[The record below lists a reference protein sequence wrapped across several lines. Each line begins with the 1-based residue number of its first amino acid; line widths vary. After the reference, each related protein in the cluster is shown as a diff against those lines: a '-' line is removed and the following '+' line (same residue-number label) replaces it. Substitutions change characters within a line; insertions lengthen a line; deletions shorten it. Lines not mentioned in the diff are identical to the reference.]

1 MKIFLI
7 ILILVV
13 SAALI
18 LIIERLMFRKPLS
31 EAQIKRRQDILDFL
45 IKEEDYKKHSN
56 AYQSLIEER
65 SEQKGIYLILSG
77 LALMISFLAFIFF
90 MSENS
95 LVAMTL
101 VICSL
106 VLIILGIL
114 KMRTLFPR
122 KLLVALILSSSL
134 LLFFYLGYWLIFRA

>member
-65 SEQKGIYLILSG
+65 S
-77 LALMISFLAFIFF
+77 
-90 MSENS
+90 
-95 LVAMTL
+95 
-101 VICSL
+101 
-106 VLIILGIL
+106 
-114 KMRTLFPR
+114 
-122 KLLVALILSSSL
+122 
-134 LLFFYLGYWLIFRA
+134 